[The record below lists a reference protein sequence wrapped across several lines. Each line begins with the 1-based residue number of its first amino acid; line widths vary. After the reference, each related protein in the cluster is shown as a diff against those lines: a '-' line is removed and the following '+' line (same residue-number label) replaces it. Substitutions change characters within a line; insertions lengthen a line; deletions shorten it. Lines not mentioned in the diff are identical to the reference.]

1 MKSSAKSTPGGSFD
15 FTYGCRVT
23 RCARNVECVNAGQC
37 LGLPPSATRGEP
49 APDDFRDPLIPAESQ
64 PSTTHTSL
72 VERLDTMVAVLMDK
86 TGELPIPDDCN
97 VPALMHE
104 AAEVLRCM
112 LSEIAPMRDKD
123 GFPVLDM
130 PTWNAAV
137 EQCAMVAWN
146 HEPDV
151 NGPIETAIRALK
163 GTTPSAIRESEPDED
178 GERYRWFRN
187 ECSWARRS
195 DIVDVA
201 AEEPDLLDHHID
213 KGRCGL

>member
-1 MKSSAKSTPGGSFD
+1 MGRRSVQTNSAKGAAVSQ
-15 FTYGCRVT
+15 
-23 RCARNVECVNAGQC
+23 E
-37 LGLPPSATRGEP
+37 PSPATRGEP

-112 LSEIAPMRDKD
+112 LSETPFINQWAGTEIIFDAEAQAGSPDISARTDEGPAAAAPYTGEVQGR
-123 GFPVLDM
+123 VS
-130 PTWNAAV
+130 V
-137 EQCAMVAWN
+137 
-146 HEPDV
+146 
-151 NGPIETAIRALK
+151 
-163 GTTPSAIRESEPDED
+163 PSAIRESEPDED